1 MECASKG
8 VCFWIG
14 QTDVEIQLS
23 IKKAMHFQQMIE
35 EMEGSYRQKNAE
47 IEDAHTKKLEEAQA
61 EYQKAISSFQTKDS
75 ERESLLGDNK
85 ELQEKYAEKSRYFV
99 YLTLCHQQFVQSE
112 VSLANNSVVKSQG

>member
-14 QTDVEIQLS
+14 QRDVEIQVS
-23 IKKAMHFQQMIE
+23 MKKALHFQQMIE
-35 EMEGSYRQKNAE
+35 KMEASYRQKNADM
-47 IEDAHTKKLEEAQA
+47 EDAFTKELEEAQA

-99 YLTLCHQQFVQSE
+99 DCSLCHQRFCAIGILIGQ
-112 VSLANNSVVKSQG
+112 

>member
-14 QTDVEIQLS
+14 QRDVEIQLS
-23 IKKAMHFQQMIE
+23 IKKALHFQQLLE
-35 EMEGSYRQKNAE
+35 QMEASYRQKNAE
-47 IEDAHTKKLEEAQA
+47 MEDAFTKELEEAQA
-61 EYQKAISSFQTKDS
+61 EYQRAISSFQTKDS

-99 YLTLCHQQFVQSE
+99 DFS
-112 VSLANNSVVKSQG
+112 VSPTVCAIGIFIGL